1 MLELILE
8 IVVGVFFEAI
18 FDFAVEFLGSL
29 VLRGIAEVFDSS
41 ELRNPLLACVGY
53 AFLGAV
59 VGAVSLFLFPHPLV
73 HRSRIPGVSLIAGPM
88 LAGFGMS
95 FVGSFRRR
103 RNQRVI
109 QIESFAYGFAF
120 AFGMAIV
127 RFFLTTN
134 AQ

>member
-1 MLELILE
+1 MRVPKNIVDAVCIE
-8 IVVGVFFEAI
+8 IGVNDLREKISFF
-18 FDFAVEFLGSL
+18 VHFLAFSL
-29 VLRGIAEVFDSS
+29 

-59 VGAVSLFLFPHPLV
+59 VGVVSLFLFPHPLV

>member
-8 IVVGVFFEAI
+8 ILVEIFFEAI

-41 ELRNPLLACVGY
+41 ELRKPLLASIGY

-59 VGAVSLFLFPHPLV
+59 VGVFSLFPFPHPLV
-73 HRSRIPGVSLIAGPM
+73 HRSRIPGVSLIAGPV

-95 FVGSFRRR
+95 FVGSFRRK
-103 RNQRVI
+103 RNQKVI
-109 QIESFAYGFAF
+109 QIETFASGFAF
-120 AFGMAIV
+120 ALGMALV

-134 AQ
+134 AR